1 MDLEMV
7 DNNEF
12 RSNW

>member
-7 DNNEF
+7 DDNGF
-12 RSNW
+12 RSSW